1 MVVAESYRCLREL
14 AGGGSSNLYLAEQ
27 IGSGQ
32 QVALKVLR
40 ATDASSISAFEHE
53 QQLITKLG
61 SPHAPRIFA
70 TGKDQ
75 GRAYVAMEY
84 FPLGDL
90 RRSMTGPLLA
100 SAALSMLMRIAL
112 ALRAVH
118 DAGVLHRDLKPGNI
132 LLRADGSVAL
142 CDFGVA
148 AQLANAGAAANA
160 ELRRIVGTPEYMSPE
175 QGHGEAL
182 DVRSDLYSLGVIL
195 YEMLRQR
202 RPFTGVPPLQIFYL
216 ARHAPRPT
224 LDAEQAYLQDLLDGL
239 LASRREARFANA
251 AVVLNEMRA
260 LRGKS

>member
-14 AGGGSSNLYLAEQ
+14 AGGGSSNLFLAEQ
-27 IGSGQ
+27 ISSKEP
-32 QVALKVLR
+32 VVLKILR
-40 ATDASSISAFEHE
+40 ATDAESIAAFERE
-53 QQLITKLG
+53 QRLIATLG
-61 SPHAPRIFA
+61 SPHVPRIFA
-70 TGKDQ
+70 TGQDQ
-75 GRAYVAMEY
+75 GRAYVAMEH

-90 RRSMTGPLLA
+90 RRAMAGPLLA
-100 SAALSMLMRIAL
+100 SAALSMLMRIAI

-148 AQLANAGAAANA
+148 APLLDAGAAASS

-195 YEMLRQR
+195 YEMLRQS

-224 LDAEQAYLQDLLDGL
+224 LDARHADLQDLLDGL
-239 LASRREARFANA
+239 LAARREARFANA
-251 AVVLNEMRA
+251 AVVLNEVRA
-260 LRGKS
+260 LRGKL